1 MELGNLEYI
10 VSLAFMR
17 EDDIPTIVIS
27 LYSQDYR
34 GDIKLN
40 EELVDYKWVSL
51 EEAKNYDLIEGIYE
65 ELELVDKKLRGVKDF

>member
-1 MELGNLEYI
+1 
-10 VSLAFMR
+10 MR

-51 EEAKNYDLIEGIYE
+51 EEAKNYYLIEGIYE

>member
-1 MELGNLEYI
+1 
-10 VSLAFMR
+10 MR